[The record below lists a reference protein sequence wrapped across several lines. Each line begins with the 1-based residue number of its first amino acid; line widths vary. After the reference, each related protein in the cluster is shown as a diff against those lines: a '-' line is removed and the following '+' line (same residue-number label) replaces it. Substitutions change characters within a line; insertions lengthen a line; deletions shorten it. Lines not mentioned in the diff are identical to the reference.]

1 MVNKP
6 YIPKILAALVSYAP
20 NIPTLAKT
28 LDKISSQ
35 VDAFLLFD
43 NHSNT
48 QEEIK
53 KISFAQNVKVFYNNQ
68 NLGLPINYNRA
79 IQYGLENCFDYL
91 LILDQDSSFDEHFLD
106 EYKKHLDADFFCLVP
121 FLVHNNSDYEKKY
134 ATRTKNAYD
143 YVKRSI
149 NSGTLIDLHKL
160 PNDIRFDE
168 DLFIDCVDFDFF
180 ERANKFHLKTLRIN
194 SAKLHISLGNISRIG
209 PFFLY
214 NYSPFRLEKQ
224 TRDRVIFLRKHPVSA
239 FSLWLFLFTI
249 FCDTKAVLFE
259 KERLKKIKAIAK
271 GFNEGLFFKPSSRQ
285 LP

>member
-1 MVNKP
+1 MISSN
-6 YIPKILAALVSYAP
+6 KILSVIVTYNPELYHLKDVVS
-20 NIPTLAKT
+20 TLSK
-28 LDKISSQ
+28 Q
-35 VDAFLLFD
+35 VDSILLYD
-43 NHSNT
+43 NNSLNIKDIASIQFPQNIIIHSSPIN
-48 QEEIK
+48 K
-53 KISFAQNVKVFYNNQ
+53 
-68 NLGLPINYNRA
+68 GLPTHYNAA
-79 IQYGLENCFDYL
+79 IQYGLEKSFDYL
-91 LILDQDSSFDEHFLD
+91 LILDQDSTFDKHFLD
-106 EYKKHLDADFFCLVP
+106 EYRKHLDADFFCLVP
-121 FLVHNNSDYEKKY
+121 FLVHSNNDYENIYPTK
-134 ATRTKNAYD
+134 TKNTCD

-160 PNDIRFDE
+160 PNNIRFDE

-180 ERANKFHLKTLRIN
+180 EKIRKLGFKVLRVN
-194 SAKLHISLGNISRIG
+194 SAKLYISLGNISRIG

-271 GFNEGLFFKPSSRQ
+271 GFNEGLFFRISSQ
-285 LP
+285 QHS

>member
-1 MVNKP
+1 MGQAF
-6 YIPKILAALVSYAP
+6 KILAVIVTYNPGVSSFS
-20 NIPTLAKT
+20 KT

-35 VDAFLLFD
+35 VDAVLLFD
-43 NHSNT
+43 NHSNN

-53 KISFAQNVKVFYNNQ
+53 KIFFSQNVKVFYNNQ
-68 NLGLPINYNRA
+68 NHGLPINYNAA
-79 IQYGLENCFDYL
+79 IQYGLENGFDYL
-91 LILDQDSSFDEHFLD
+91 LILDQDSTFDKHFLN
-106 EYKKHLDADFFCLVP
+106 EYRKYLDADFFCLVP
-121 FLVHNNSDYEKKY
+121 FLVHNNIDYEKNYPTK
-134 ATRTKNAYD
+134 TKNTCD

-160 PNDIRFDE
+160 PNNIRFDE

-180 ERANKFHLKTLRIN
+180 IQANKFRLKTLRIN
-194 SAKLHISLGNISRIG
+194 SAKLHISLGNISRTG

-224 TRDRVIFLRKHPVSA
+224 TRDRVIFLRKHPISV

-259 KERLKKIKAIAK
+259 RERLRKIKAIAK
-271 GFNEGLFFKPSSRQ
+271 GFKEGVFFKPSSRQ
-285 LP
+285 QS

>member
-1 MVNKP
+1 MVKKP
-6 YIPKILAALVSYAP
+6 YIPKILAALVSYTP
-20 NIPTLAKT
+20 DIPTLAKT
-28 LDKISSQ
+28 LENISSQ
-35 VDAFLLFD
+35 VDAVLLFD
-43 NHSNT
+43 NHSKN

-53 KISFAQNVKVFYNNQ
+53 KISFAQNVKVLYNNQ
-68 NLGLPINYNRA
+68 NLGLPVNYNRA
-79 IQYGLENCFDYL
+79 IQHGLEKGFDYL

-121 FLVHNNSDYEKKY
+121 FLIHNNNDYEKKY
-134 ATRTKNAYD
+134 PTKTKITCN
-143 YVKRSI
+143 YVKHSI

-168 DLFIDCVDFDFF
+168 DLFIDCVDFEFF
-180 ERANKFHLKTLRIN
+180 EQANKFRLKTLRIN
-194 SAKLHISLGNISRIG
+194 SARLHISLGNISRTG

-224 TRDRVIFLRKHPVSA
+224 TRDRVIFLRKHPTSA

-259 KERLKKIKAIAK
+259 KERLRKIKAIAK